1 MEFEVGGIFL
11 DISKALVKV
20 WNDGL
25 IFKLHQNGICGE
37 RIRTLPKRQKAKIR
51 CKLSMLDLP

>member
-1 MEFEVGGIFL
+1 MEFEAGGIFL

-51 CKLSMLDLP
+51 